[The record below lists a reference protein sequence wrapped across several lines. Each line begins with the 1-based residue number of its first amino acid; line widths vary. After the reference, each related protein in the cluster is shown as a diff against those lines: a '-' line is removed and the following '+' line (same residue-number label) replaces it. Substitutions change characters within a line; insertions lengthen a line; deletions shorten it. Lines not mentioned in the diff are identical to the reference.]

1 MVSNQAAQPAE
12 EPVTETPQDVVPGP
26 GFKVRDASELT
37 PEQLADIDKHAVPAV
52 KRRAPKLSAFFFVG
66 AVVGIVVG
74 LIIGINTSSPQ
85 WFNRS
90 VYIIVHVAFA
100 TMITSLLAGFIA
112 SWLDNRSIRRA
123 EAQKKAI
130 G

>member
-1 MVSNQAAQPAE
+1 MVSNEPVEPVE
-12 EPVTETPQDVVPGP
+12 EPVEEPLEEA
-26 GFKVRDASELT
+26 GFRVRDASELT
-37 PEQLADIDKHAVPAV
+37 PEELADIEANAIPAV

-66 AVVGIVVG
+66 AVVGIVLG
-74 LIIGINTSSPQ
+74 LIIGLSSSSPQ

-90 VYIIVHVAFA
+90 VYVIVYVAFT

-112 SWLDNRSIRRA
+112 IQLDNRSVRQA
-123 EAQKKAI
+123 EARKKAI